1 MNRTQMMIW
10 VFSTNNF
17 CITFPILHC
26 LVEAFQKEVEAQRL
40 LKENNRADFVLLR
53 VVMQETDY
61 GKISDALLHV
71 TRKNDILGLGEDGKV
86 YILLSQ
92 ADRNNLEAIENRMK
106 KNGVEVEIAEKY

>member
-1 MNRTQMMIW
+1 MLSGTRILRT
-10 VFSTNNF
+10 
-17 CITFPILHC
+17 
-26 LVEAFQKEVEAQRL
+26 EAFQKEVEAQRL